1 MRTTQTERVKNYITE
16 FGSISG
22 KEAFLDLGIMHLP
35 ARIYD
40 LEKQGIQ
47 IKRQFESA
55 KNRYGDSVSYCRYS
69 FNTEQ

>member
-1 MRTTQTERVKNYITE
+1 MRTTQAERVKNYITE

-22 KEAFLDLGIMHLP
+22 LEAFADLGVMHLP

-47 IKRQFESA
+47 IKRKFESA
-55 KNRYGDSVSYCRYS
+55 KNRYGESVSYCRYS
-69 FNTEQ
+69 FKDKQ